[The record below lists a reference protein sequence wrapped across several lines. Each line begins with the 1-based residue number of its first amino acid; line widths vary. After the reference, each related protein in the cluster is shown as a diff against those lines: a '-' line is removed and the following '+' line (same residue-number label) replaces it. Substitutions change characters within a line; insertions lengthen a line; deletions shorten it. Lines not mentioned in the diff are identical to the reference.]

1 MIESK
6 KLSKEDII
14 ELQQANMCE
23 VIGDWYLQWEDKLVD
38 YENKTHLFGC
48 AKEDLKTRLCKLIN
62 EEKL

>member
-38 YENKTHLFGC
+38 YENETHLFGC
-48 AKEDLKTRLCKLIN
+48 AKEDLKIRLCKLTEN
-62 EEKL
+62 GKL